1 MADDDP
7 ATTSPAPE
15 MRRCAVCGVPLGPT
29 EASFCA
35 AHRQHEGE
43 RAGPGRHH
51 LTEALVL
58 GLFLLAAMLA
68 VLLIF
73 A

>member
-1 MADDDP
+1 MADDEP
-7 ATTSPAPE
+7 TTIAAILK
-15 MRRCAVCGVPLGPT
+15 MQRCAVCGVPLEPT

-35 AHRQHEGE
+35 AHRQHEGK
-43 RAGPGRHH
+43 RGGGHH
-51 LTEALVL
+51 LTEALLL
-58 GLFLLAAMLA
+58 GFFLLAAMLA